1 MTTRLL
7 ALTALGATAL
17 AASIDAQ
24 GISVRSAV
32 LFESYSFDSGLV
44 FTDVSEMTVPV
55 TVDVPLGRAATF
67 TMSSGFASVGLT
79 SAVPSQLA
87 DQSASGMLDTE
98 MRLAY
103 NVIPGRL
110 ILLVTGTVPSGMK
123 TLAQDELF
131 VLGPLS
137 SDIIGFSA
145 PSLGSGGGVGG
156 GFAGAFPLGSW
167 ALGLGGT
174 FRLPMGYEPVAGR
187 PSQLQ
192 PGSEFRTRV
201 GLEGPLARRTYV
213 RLAGVYAQRGKDAVS
228 DSLRHGIG
236 NRIISYLA
244 LSQGIGARNNL
255 TLYGFTVYRG
265 GPQVEASALGAALLP
280 RGMLIASGGRL
291 NIGIGQNSALS
302 PRAEYRVSASATDT
316 TDTKLRHAGRSL
328 RAGVDLRLGMG
339 RAAVLVLQSD
349 AVLGSVVQAGA
360 DVGLGGFR
368 FGLQLEL
375 RP

>member
-7 ALTALGATAL
+7 ALTALGAVAL
-17 AASIDAQ
+17 AGPLDAQ
-24 GISVRSAV
+24 GIRVRSAV

-67 TMSSGFASVGLT
+67 TLSSGFASVGLT
-79 SAVPSQLA
+79 SAVPSQLD
-87 DQSASGMLDTE
+87 DQSVSGMLDTE

-110 ILLVTGTVPSGMK
+110 ILLATGTIPSGMK
-123 TLAQDELF
+123 TLAQNELF
-131 VLGPLS
+131 LLGPLS

-156 GFAGAFPLGSW
+156 GFAGAFPLGQW
-167 ALGLGGT
+167 ALGVGST
-174 FRLPMGYEPVAGR
+174 FRQPMGYEPVTGR
-187 PSQLQ
+187 AEQLQ
-192 PGSEFRTRV
+192 PGSELRARV

-236 NRIISYLA
+236 NRMIGYLA
-244 LSQGIGARNNL
+244 LSQGVGAQHNL
-255 TLYGFTVYRG
+255 TLYGFTVYRAN
-265 GPQVEASALGAALLP
+265 PQIEPSAVGSALLP
-280 RGMLIASGGRL
+280 RGMLIATGGRF
-291 NIGIGQNSALS
+291 NFGIGQNSALS
-302 PRAEYRVSASATDT
+302 PRAEYRISASAIDT
-316 TDTKLRHAGRSL
+316 TDTTLRRAGRSV
-328 RAGVDLRLGMG
+328 RAGMDLRLGMS
-339 RAAVLVLQSD
+339 RTAVLILQGD
-349 AVLGSVVQAGA
+349 AVLGSVVQAGT
-360 DVGLGGFR
+360 DIGLNGFR